1 MTSQQPGISARKFG
15 RSFECFDTLSS
26 ASVGNRELGKVKI
39 DCRFCLSKSKWGVL
53 GNAER
58 SAGILYMDLRFDQPK
73 DCRLSSATVLLTLD
87 HEIGAEEKNRRPEP
101 VSIRRA
107 SSLQMTNYFGPRQ
120 LSGEKTTVNKRS
132 IYRLTPEVNVM
143 GNGLGG
149 LGKDVETMQKVT
161 SRWTFTGQLQPGKTA
176 AYRTLKWELSENEL
190 DLQSLHSS
198 TIHTGF
204 TFEHDQTPCYLRV
217 EITGKLRRVRDRVRK
232 NLKFPPQ
239 RPKNQGETIVKIDLG
254 PQHKFNTRLDSLAD
268 GLAMAMEMENYGAIP
283 VEMPEAVPALFQE
296 VINQQ
301 SQLAATSNLAPP
313 PSSEEAIIGRIDLTP
328 AHPPILTAPVTVPV
342 AEDPLIK
349 ELARAHLSFPH
360 PAHIRRR
367 VPESRSA
374 SLTVTLVEVEE
385 ERSEEIPAALQ
396 GAQNGVPEVQKEF
409 KDAVQAIHAVQDL
422 VKPEKQEVDADL
434 ERLMRLSQFPALLFL
449 IHVFASFLD
458 LFAKKQASVK
468 KKF

>member
-15 RSFECFDTLSS
+15 RSFECFDSLSS

-39 DCRFCLSKSKWGVL
+39 DCRFRLSKSKWGVL

-58 SAGILYMDLRFDQPK
+58 SAGILYMDLCFDQPK

-87 HEIGAEEKNRRPEP
+87 HEVNDIDRYRRPDP
-101 VSIRRA
+101 VSISRA

-120 LSGEKTTVNKRS
+120 LSGKQTTVNMKS
-132 IYRLTPEVNVM
+132 TYRLTPEVHVM
-143 GNGLGG
+143 GTGLGG
-149 LGKDVETMQKVT
+149 LGKDVETKREVT

-204 TFEHDQTPCYLRV
+204 TFEHDQKPCYLRV
-217 EITGKLRRVRDRVRK
+217 EITGKLRGVRNRIK
-232 NLKFPPQ
+232 ENLKFPPK
-239 RPKNQGETIVKIDLG
+239 RSKNQGETVVKIDLG

-268 GLAMAMEMENYGAIP
+268 GLAMAMEMENYEKIP
-283 VEMPEAVPALFQE
+283 VEMPEAIPAFFQE
-296 VINQQ
+296 VSNQQ
-301 SQLAATSNLAPP
+301 SQLAATSNPAPP

-328 AHPPILTAPVTVPV
+328 AQPPMLTAPV
-342 AEDPLIK
+342 AEDPLIE
-349 ELARAHLSFPH
+349 ELARAHLSFPL
-360 PAHIRRR
+360 PAQIRRR
-367 VPESRSA
+367 APKSMS
-374 SLTVTLVEVEE
+374 SSSTVTLVGVEE
-385 ERSEEIPAALQ
+385 RDEEISAALK

-409 KDAVQAIHAVQDL
+409 NEVGQAIHAVQDL
-422 VKPEKQEVDADL
+422 VKTEKEEVDAAL
-434 ERLMRLSQFPALLFL
+434 ETFMRLSQSPALLFL